1 LPLKREAELEDFSTP
16 MLVVAVALIDDS
28 GDVLMQQ
35 RNFSAVHGGLWEF
48 PGGKVEPDES
58 PEDAVVRELAEE
70 LDVRISTA
78 ALQPVGFASG
88 RTASPE
94 QGGKGRAR
102 PLVILLYACR
112 EWEGIPVAI
121 EAAGLRWLPPTEIAG
136 LDMPPLDY
144 PLAAALERRL
154 AGPGG

>member
-1 LPLKREAELEDFSTP
+1 
-16 MLVVAVALIDDS
+16 MLVVAVALVDDI

-48 PGGKVEPDES
+48 PGGKVEAGES
-58 PEDAVVRELAEE
+58 PEEAVVRELAEE
-70 LDVRISTA
+70 LDVRIDVH

-94 QGGKGRAR
+94 QGGKGPSR

-112 EWEGIPVAI
+112 EWLGEPRAL
-121 EAAGLRWLPPTEIAG
+121 EAAALRWLPVAAITT

-154 AGPGG
+154 AAPGAYSGDETI